1 MLWQGFGCWQSFLAF
16 RGRSNKMIDSI
27 KRFFGITPNVY
38 SLPYQQRIYV
48 IALSTAVERVR

>member
-1 MLWQGFGCWQSFLAF
+1 MCLHFVLQPSSLEVNVIQ
-16 RGRSNKMIDSI
+16 SI

-38 SLPYQQRIYV
+38 NLPYNERIYV